1 MIGMNLEQDLVETII
16 KSTIAGV
23 RGTYQIEH
31 FITVTSTVDDNL
43 VMKMTDTRTALR
55 INTQRELSSLVDEPA
70 FKIRTSLVGMAHK
83 LEELYEQRDVA
94 KYKDKNIDEQE
105 QMMR

>member
-1 MIGMNLEQDLVETII
+1 MIGMNLEVDLVETII
-16 KSTIAGV
+16 NATIAGV
-23 RGTYQIEH
+23 RGTFQIEH

-55 INTQRELSSLVDEPA
+55 INTQRELSSLKDRPD

-83 LEELYEQRDVA
+83 LEELYEERQVV
-94 KYKDKNIDEQE
+94 K
-105 QMMR
+105 